1 MQAFALG
8 DFLTEWAGQAR
19 HDLSASD
26 SEALLL
32 PDLLAIAHPEDVQRW
47 HTLPLGYG
55 DPRGAV
61 WLREA
66 IAETYTHANADTV
79 LCFAGAQDAMVC
91 VAQALLSAR
100 DHAIVVVP
108 CYPPSESAVTLAAPC
123 SGVALDAAH
132 GWRLD
137 LDRVAA
143 AIRPNTRLVVT
154 NFPNNPTGALI
165 ARHDFD
171 ALIAL
176 CRRHG
181 LWLVNDEVYRLIDR
195 EPAARLPQVADV
207 YERGVSING
216 LSKSFGLPGLRVGWV
231 ACRDHAALERMA
243 MARNVLS
250 GGLAVSSEVL
260 AHIALRAQDRIL
272 TRNRAIAEANLRLLR
287 PFMAR
292 HADWFGWEEPSG
304 GVTAFPRYRGVGSA
318 RDFAAALVQEA
329 GVLVLPGCIWH
340 SASAAVPADRIRVG
354 FGKQGMPTALA
365 AWDLFLTNN
374 ETTARVRDTV
384 GAG

>member
-8 DFLTEWAGQAR
+8 DFLTQWAGRAR
-19 HDLSASD
+19 HDLSASE
-26 SEALLL
+26 SETLALSELM
-32 PDLLAIAHPEDVQRW
+32 AMARPEEARRW
-47 HTLPLGYG
+47 ETLHLGYG

-66 IAETYTHANADTV
+66 IAATYADGTAETV
-79 LCFAGAQDAMVC
+79 LCFAGAQDAMAC
-91 VAQALLSAR
+91 VAQALLSPQ

-108 CYPPSESAVTLAAPC
+108 CYPPSEAAVTLAAAC
-123 SGVALDAAH
+123 TGVALEAAH

-143 AIRPNTRLVVT
+143 TIRPNTRMVVT

-165 ARHDFD
+165 DRRAFN

-195 EPAARLPQVADV
+195 DPAARLPQVAEV

-216 LSKSFGLPGLRVGWV
+216 VSKSFGLPGLRVGWV
-231 ACRDHAALERMA
+231 ACRDAAALERMA
-243 MARNVLS
+243 LARNVLS
-250 GGLAVSSEVL
+250 GGLAVTSEVL
-260 AHIALRAQDRIL
+260 AQIALRARDQIL
-272 TRNRAIAEANLRLLR
+272 ARNRAIADANLRLLR

-292 HADWFGWEEPSG
+292 HADWFGWDEPAG
-304 GVTAFPRYRGVGSA
+304 GVTAYPRYRGAGSA
-318 RDFAAALVQEA
+318 KDFAARSVQDA
-329 GVLVLPGCIWH
+329 GVLVLPGCVWH
-340 SASAAVPADRIRVG
+340 SALAPVPEDHIRVG
-354 FGKQGMPTALA
+354 FGRQGMGAALA
-365 AWDLFLTNN
+365 AWDAFLA
-374 ETTARVRDTV
+374 ARGCPVSARHKVEID
-384 GAG
+384 